1 MTGRVFGC
9 VALTLMLSLDSG
21 CGQAAPPQAPLT
33 NDTPGTAPAAPVS
46 FASDVRPILES
57 HCDTCHL
64 GGGVKGGFNMDTR
77 EAAIIEGRN
86 GPRIAPGNSAD
97 SALIRH
103 VKGEPGVKRM
113 PPKGEPLTDA
123 EIATLTAWIDQG
135 APWQ

>member
-9 VALTLMLSLDSG
+9 VALFLVLSLNSG
-21 CGQAAPPQAPLT
+21 CGQSAPAQAPAS
-33 NDTPGTAPAAPVS
+33 DTATAPAAASVS
-46 FASDVRPILES
+46 FASDVKPLLES

-86 GPRIAPGNSAD
+86 GPRIAPGNSAA